1 MEGCQGWWG
10 CHLGKGC
17 QLDRGCQ
24 MNRKLT
30 LMKNIRIL
38 AAAELRPN
46 VRELS
51 FAFFKKND
59 TYKRKPLDIDQKF
72 VYIDPVI
79 RN

>member
-1 MEGCQGWWG
+1 
-10 CHLGKGC
+10 
-17 QLDRGCQ
+17 

-79 RN
+79 KTNPTDYEKIRKPIRMV